1 MATTRVAQKHGKAAI
16 MHVLNNTEQSE
27 QYLKDGFNGVM
38 VGSARSWMLS
48 AAGGALRTL
57 RKTCP
62 TVIPDKIT
70 SSDSVLEALAAGDI
84 DVAEAKA
91 AMARL

>member
-1 MATTRVAQKHGKAAI
+1 M
-16 MHVLNNTEQSE
+16 
-27 QYLKDGFNGVM
+27 
-38 VGSARSWMLS
+38 
-48 AAGGALRTL
+48 RTL

>member
-1 MATTRVAQKHGKAAI
+1 

-48 AAGGALRTL
+48 AAAGALRTL

-62 TVIPDKIT
+62 TVIPDKLT

>member
-1 MATTRVAQKHGKAAI
+1 

-57 RKTCP
+57 RQTCP
-62 TVIPDKIT
+62 TVIPAKIT